1 MEPEEDP
8 RDPFRLGD
16 DPGWLRSGGDR
27 PDGLV
32 AVRMTFLA
40 ICAGLVLVGIAVG
53 VLARDADRAGG
64 SVGSWAAAGAVVAVG
79 LVSLAFVRFVPLGL
93 DCSDEI
99 ALARSWRTRFLGRT
113 AGAEVAALAGFVAY
127 LLTGTPALYPL
138 GLVFGAL
145 GLAYAGPFRST
156 LVRDQEQL
164 ALRACP
170 IALVPALRHAVT
182 R

>member
-1 MEPEEDP
+1 MAPEDDP

-16 DPGWLRSGGDR
+16 DPGWLRSSGDR

-40 ICAGLVLVGIAVG
+40 ICAGLFLVGIAVG
-53 VLARDADRAGG
+53 VLARDADRADG
-64 SVGSWAAAGAVVAVG
+64 SVDPWVAVG
-79 LVSLAFVRFVPLGL
+79 AVAAVGLLSLAFLRFLPLPH
-93 DCSDEI
+93 DCSDEL
-99 ALARSWRTRFLGRT
+99 ALARSWRARFLGRT
-113 AGAEVAALAGFVAY
+113 AAAEVAALAGFIAY
-127 LLTGTPALYPL
+127 LLTGTPALYAV
-138 GLVFGAL
+138 GLAFSAL

-164 ALRACP
+164 ALKACP

-182 R
+182 Q

>member
-1 MEPEEDP
+1 MHQEEDP
-8 RDPFRLGD
+8 KDPFRLGD
-16 DPGWLRSGGDR
+16 DPGWLRSSGDR

-53 VLARDADRAGG
+53 LLARDADRADG
-64 SVGSWAAAGAVVAVG
+64 SVDSWVAAGAVVVVG
-79 LVSLAFVRFVPLGL
+79 LLALAFVRFVPLGL
-93 DCSDEI
+93 DGSDEL

-138 GLVFGAL
+138 GLVFSAL

-170 IALVPALRHAVT
+170 LALVPALRHAVT
-182 R
+182 P